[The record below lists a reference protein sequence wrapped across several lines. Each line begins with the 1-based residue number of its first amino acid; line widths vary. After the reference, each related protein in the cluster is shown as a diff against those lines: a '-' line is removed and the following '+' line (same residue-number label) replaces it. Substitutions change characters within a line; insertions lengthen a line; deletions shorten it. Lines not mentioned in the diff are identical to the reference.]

1 MQSADAPY
9 KRLNN
14 YVKLDIE
21 FLSFCFTGALIAG
34 AKYGFT
40 RHRGESMGAYLDSVG
55 DILSRVEKRVEVAAQ
70 NLSNAT
76 TPGYKRAISF
86 ESLVAIQGAGKS
98 GEGALGGTAL
108 GPSLTFDFTP
118 GKSENTHNPNDLAI
132 SGSGFFTVKTTDG
145 QVLYTRQGQFQR
157 NAEGQLV
164 TPQGDVVQ
172 ESGGGDL
179 ALKPGAFTVQ
189 SDGTVIQAGE
199 PVGRLGIVDLSDATA
214 VRLTADGLYSAPDS
228 AVTDMDSAT
237 VRQGALEA
245 SNVSLGPEM
254 LTIMAALRQAQ
265 SGQQLMNTYDD
276 LMGKVI
282 STFGQG

>member
-1 MQSADAPY
+1 
-9 KRLNN
+9 
-14 YVKLDIE
+14 
-21 FLSFCFTGALIAG
+21 
-34 AKYGFT
+34 
-40 RHRGESMGAYLDSVG
+40 
-55 DILSRVEKRVEVAAQ
+55 
-70 NLSNAT
+70 
-76 TPGYKRAISF
+76 
-86 ESLVAIQGAGKS
+86 
-98 GEGALGGTAL
+98 
-108 GPSLTFDFTP
+108 
-118 GKSENTHNPNDLAI
+118 
-132 SGSGFFTVKTTDG
+132 
-145 QVLYTRQGQFQR
+145 
-157 NAEGQLV
+157 
-164 TPQGDVVQ
+164 
-172 ESGGGDL
+172 
-179 ALKPGAFTVQ
+179 VQ